1 MSALRPRPRDEFV
14 PPGRSHFARAGR
26 ARAGNCQTGM
36 EDFFTDALASAYDL
50 TSYHVSRRLA
60 ELFPGKTVLEGDDD
74 AFNLEAY
81 ARAGL
86 CEIVSEARPHAQAL
100 TEWDGPGRPLKR
112 DPLNAWINVLWRGRL
127 LDVVFMHFT
136 EAGCWMRHY
145 WIISDER
152 AAAEEFFRAVC
163 DWCAEVRGEILVFE
177 DGYWEK
183 SEELFKSVRGAT
195 FDNLVLPD
203 ALRAEIERELPGFFA
218 AREMYETYGVP
229 WKRGVL
235 LHGPPGNGKTHAV
248 KAMVNASGLPCLYV
262 KSLDGAYGTEHGR
275 LRSVFDRAR
284 QVAPCVLVLED
295 LDSLVDDDNRSFFL
309 NELDGFEAN
318 TGLAVLATTNHPER
332 LDPALLDRPS
342 RFDRKY
348 HFDLPAG
355 AERARFVAAWG
366 GRLRE
371 EMRLSREAEEALVK
385 LTEGF
390 SFAYLKELFLS
401 SMMQWMEARVRGG
414 MDGIALARAEILRE
428 QTARAAEAAAEGE
441 ARAKAGAAA

>member
-1 MSALRPRPRDEFV
+1 
-14 PPGRSHFARAGR
+14 
-26 ARAGNCQTGM
+26 M
-36 EDFFTDALASAYDL
+36 EDFFTDALASPYDL

-60 ELFPGKTVLEGDDD
+60 ELFPAKAVVEGDDYSFD
-74 AFNLEAY
+74 LEGY

-86 CEIVSEARPHAQAL
+86 CEVVAEARPHAQTL
-100 TEWDGPGRPLKR
+100 TEWEGAGRPLKR
-112 DPLNAWINVLWRGRL
+112 EPINAWLNVLWRGRL
-127 LDVVFMHFT
+127 LDVLFMHFT

-145 WIISDER
+145 WIVSDGRET
-152 AAAEEFFRAVC
+152 AEEFFRAVC
-163 DWCAEVRGEILVFE
+163 EWGAEVRGEILVFE
-177 DGYWEK
+177 DGDWEK
-183 SEELFKSVRGAT
+183 SARLFKSIRSAR
-195 FDNLVLPD
+195 FDNLVLP
-203 ALRAEIERELPGFFA
+203 AAQREEIERELPGFFA
-218 AREMYETYGVP
+218 ARELYESYGVP

-248 KAMVNASGLPCLYV
+248 KAMINASGRPCLYV

-275 LRSVFDRAR
+275 IRSVFDRAR
-284 QVAPCVLVLED
+284 RDAPCLLVLED

-348 HFDLPAG
+348 YFGLPAHE
-355 AERARFVAAWG
+355 ERARFVAAWN

-371 EMRLSREAEEALVK
+371 EMRLSCAAADALVAR
-385 LTEGF
+385 TEGF

-401 SMMQWMEARVRGG
+401 SMMQWMDARVSGG
-414 MDGIALARAEILRE
+414 MDAIALARAEVLRE
-428 QTARAAEAAAEGE
+428 QTERAADAAADGGRP
-441 ARAKAGAAA
+441 RAKAGAAG